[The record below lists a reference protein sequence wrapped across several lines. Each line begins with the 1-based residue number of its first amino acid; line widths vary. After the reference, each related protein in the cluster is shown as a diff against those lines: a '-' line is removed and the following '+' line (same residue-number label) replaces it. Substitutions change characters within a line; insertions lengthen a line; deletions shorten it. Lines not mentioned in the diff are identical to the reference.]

1 MRCGTANAEITIHS
15 ADIPEPLNF
24 KDCFKPG
31 VGQNI
36 DRIPVHASP
45 ILRYAAFLTFV
56 FFPQTASVV
65 AVLFLFP
72 VCVCV
77 CACVCVVIFVLFV
90 VVLVFSPVH
99 FWLLMCHDQ

>member
-77 CACVCVVIFVLFV
+77 CVCVCGYFCFVCCCFGF
-90 VVLVFSPVH
+90 FSGS
-99 FWLLMCHDQ
+99 LLAFNVS